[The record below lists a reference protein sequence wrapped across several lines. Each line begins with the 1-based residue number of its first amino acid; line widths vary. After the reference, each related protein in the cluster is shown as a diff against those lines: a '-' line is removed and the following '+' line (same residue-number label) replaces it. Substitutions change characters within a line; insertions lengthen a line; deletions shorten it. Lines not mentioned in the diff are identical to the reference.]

1 MDFSKL
7 GVVVG
12 ADTVASVVVDV
23 GGGFV
28 LGVGVADV
36 EVFASSKPSA
46 YELLRVAC
54 GSEKDGCLT
63 VSMRFVISFTTD
75 PTDPTNPSRLRSFQA
90 LVKRPEITTE
100 ATVNSIDKLKLKTIK
115 PTARLKSKPV
125 IPIPTKAYIT

>member
-75 PTDPTNPSRLRSFQA
+75 PTNPSRLRSFQA
-90 LVKRPEITTE
+90 LAKRPEITTE